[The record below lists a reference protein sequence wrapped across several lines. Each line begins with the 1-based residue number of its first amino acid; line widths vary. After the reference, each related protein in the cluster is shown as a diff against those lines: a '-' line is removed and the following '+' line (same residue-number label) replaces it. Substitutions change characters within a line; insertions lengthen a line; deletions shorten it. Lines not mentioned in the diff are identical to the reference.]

1 MPKPHSGCRSAPPV
15 SWARWRRSSIG
26 SPLWTWVATTMK
38 EEDYAGCCDLS
49 RGAGGQS
56 RQVGVDRKAIARSAC
71 RSCPH
76 PRRSL
81 RRVPFRFR
89 DGRGDIADRVAAGA
103 RPRSG
108 RPDRRNRRRR
118 PRLEAGQRVGVGFLG
133 GSCGYCVYCRDG
145 DLVNCTNQGYT
156 GVQHDGGYAEMMI
169 AKSSGLIAVPD
180 DLSSV
185 DAAPLLCAG
194 LTTFSALRNSPA
206 RAGDLVAVFGVGGL
220 GHLGVQ
226 YARRMGFEVVAI
238 DRGADRAELS
248 KKLGAH
254 HYIDS
259 ATTDVAKALQQRGG
273 AQMVL
278 ATASGGKAVAAA
290 LGGLRRGG
298 VVISLGATDEPIELS
313 AFELLFKQLGVDGAL
328 TGTPKA
334 GEATL
339 RFSAMSDVAAMVET
353 MPLER
358 APEPYARMMSGQAR
372 FRMVLTI
379 A

>member
-1 MPKPHSGCRSAPPV
+1 VAATQSTYRAVQAVSPGKLELANLPVVDPPAGHVRVRIEACGVCHSDSATVEGILPIQWP
-15 SWARWRRSSIG
+15 
-26 SPLWTWVATTMK
+26 
-38 EEDYAGCCDLS
+38 
-49 RGAGGQS
+49 
-56 RQVGVDRKAIARSAC
+56 
-71 RSCPH
+71 
-76 PRRSL
+76 
-81 RRVPFRFR
+81 RVPGHEAV
-89 DGRGDIADRVAAGA
+89 GRIDVVGQGVEGWTV
-103 RPRSG
+103 
-108 RPDRRNRRRR
+108 
-118 PRLEAGQRVGVGFLG
+118 GQRVGVGFLG
-133 GSCGYCVYCRDG
+133 GACGYCDYCRDG
-145 DLVNCTNQGYT
+145 DLVNCVNQGFT
-156 GVQHDGGYAEMMI
+156 GVQLDGGYAEMMI
-169 AKSSGLIAVPD
+169 AKASGLIAVPE
-180 DLSSV
+180 DLSAAA
-185 DAAPLLCAG
+185 AAPLLCAG

-238 DRGADRAELS
+238 NRGDDRAELS

-259 ATTDVAKALQQRGG
+259 STTDVAKALQERGG
-273 AQMVL
+273 AQVVL

-313 AFELLFKQLGVDGAL
+313 AFEMLFKQLGVDGAL

-334 GEATL
+334 GDATL
-339 RFSAMSDVAAMVET
+339 RFSALNDVAAMVET

-358 APEPYARMMSGQAR
+358 AAEAYAKMMSGAAR
-372 FRMVLTI
+372 FRMVLTV

>member
-1 MPKPHSGCRSAPPV
+1 MAKLKSTYRAMHAVSPGKLELTEKPLSDPPPQHVRIRVEACGVCHSDSATVEGILPIEWP
-15 SWARWRRSSIG
+15 
-26 SPLWTWVATTMK
+26 
-38 EEDYAGCCDLS
+38 
-49 RGAGGQS
+49 
-56 RQVGVDRKAIARSAC
+56 
-71 RSCPH
+71 
-76 PRRSL
+76 
-81 RRVPFRFR
+81 RVPGHEAV
-89 DGRGDIADRVAAGA
+89 GRIDAIGEGVQGWKM
-103 RPRSG
+103 
-108 RPDRRNRRRR
+108 
-118 PRLEAGQRVGVGFLG
+118 GQRVGVGFLG

-145 DLVNCTNQGYT
+145 DLVNCINQGYT

-169 AKSSGLIAVPD
+169 ARSSGLIAVPD

-194 LTTFSALRNSPA
+194 LTTFSALRNSSA

-226 YARRMGFEVVAI
+226 YARRMGFEVIAI

-259 ATTDVAKALQQRGG
+259 DTTDVAKALQERGG

-278 ATASGGKAVAAA
+278 ATASGGKAVVAA

-313 AFELLFKQLGVDGAL
+313 AFELLFKQLSVDGAL
-328 TGTPKA
+328 TGTPEA
-334 GEATL
+334 GDTTL
-339 RFSAMSDVAAMVET
+339 RFSVLSDVAAMIET

-358 APEPYARMMSGQAR
+358 AAEAYARMMSGKAR
-372 FRMVLTI
+372 FRMVLTMV
-379 A
+379 

>member
-1 MPKPHSGCRSAPPV
+1 MAKSKSTYRAVHAVSPGKLELTEKPLSDPPPLHIRIRVEACGVCHSDSATVEGILPIEWP
-15 SWARWRRSSIG
+15 
-26 SPLWTWVATTMK
+26 
-38 EEDYAGCCDLS
+38 
-49 RGAGGQS
+49 
-56 RQVGVDRKAIARSAC
+56 
-71 RSCPH
+71 
-76 PRRSL
+76 
-81 RRVPFRFR
+81 RVPGHEAV
-89 DGRGDIADRVAAGA
+89 GRIDAIG
-103 RPRSG
+103 
-108 RPDRRNRRRR
+108 
-118 PRLEAGQRVGVGFLG
+118 EGV
-133 GSCGYCVYCRDG
+133 RDG
-145 DLVNCTNQGYT
+145 DLVNCINQGYT

-169 AKSSGLIAVPD
+169 ARSSGLIAVPD

-194 LTTFSALRNSPA
+194 LTTFSALRNSSA

-226 YARRMGFEVVAI
+226 YARRMGFEVIAI

-259 ATTDVAKALQQRGG
+259 DTTDVAKALQERGG

-278 ATASGGKAVAAA
+278 TTASGGKAVAAA

-313 AFELLFKQLGVDGAL
+313 AFELLFKQLSVDGAL
-328 TGTPKA
+328 TGTPEA
-334 GEATL
+334 GDATL
-339 RFSAMSDVAAMVET
+339 RFSVLSDVAAMIET

-358 APEPYARMMSGQAR
+358 AAEAYARMMSGKAR
-372 FRMVLTI
+372 FRMVLTMV
-379 A
+379 

>member
-1 MPKPHSGCRSAPPV
+1 MAATQSTYRAVQAVSPGKLELANLPVVDSPAGHVRVRVEACGVCHSDSATVEGILPIQWP
-15 SWARWRRSSIG
+15 
-26 SPLWTWVATTMK
+26 
-38 EEDYAGCCDLS
+38 
-49 RGAGGQS
+49 
-56 RQVGVDRKAIARSAC
+56 
-71 RSCPH
+71 
-76 PRRSL
+76 
-81 RRVPFRFR
+81 RVPGHEAV
-89 DGRGDIADRVAAGA
+89 GRIDVVGQGVEGWAV
-103 RPRSG
+103 
-108 RPDRRNRRRR
+108 
-118 PRLEAGQRVGVGFLG
+118 GQRVGIGFLG
-133 GSCGYCVYCRDG
+133 GACGYCEYCRDG
-145 DLVNCTNQGYT
+145 DLVNCVNQGYT

-169 AKSSGLIAVPD
+169 AKASGLIAVPE
-180 DLSSV
+180 DLSAV
-185 DAAPLLCAG
+185 AAAPLLCAG

-238 DRGADRAELS
+238 NRGDDRAELS

-259 ATTDVAKALQQRGG
+259 STTDVAKALQERGG
-273 AQMVL
+273 AKVVL
-278 ATASGGKAVAAA
+278 ATASGGKAVTAA

-313 AFELLFKQLGVDGAL
+313 AFEMLFKQLGVDGAL

-334 GEATL
+334 GDATL
-339 RFSAMSDVAAMVET
+339 RFSALSDVAAMVET

-358 APEPYARMMSGQAR
+358 AAEAYAKMMSGEAR
-372 FRMVLTI
+372 FRMVLTV

>member
-1 MPKPHSGCRSAPPV
+1 MMESASTYQAV
-15 SWARWRRSSIG
+15 QA
-26 SPLWTWVATTMK
+26 VAPGRL
-38 EEDYAGCCDLS
+38 EL
-49 RGAGGQS
+49 
-56 RQVGVDRKAIARSAC
+56 VRKAIRDPGPGEVRIRVEACGVCHSDSATVEGLL
-71 RSCPH
+71 PIEW
-76 PRRSL
+76 P
-81 RRVPFRFR
+81 RVPGHEAV
-89 DGRGDIADRVAAGA
+89 GRIDVIGGGVEGWAV
-103 RPRSG
+103 
-108 RPDRRNRRRR
+108 
-118 PRLEAGQRVGVGFLG
+118 GQRVGVGFLG
-133 GSCGYCVYCRDG
+133 GACGYCEYCRDG
-145 DLVNCTNQGYT
+145 DLVNCVNQGYT

-169 AKSSGLIAVPD
+169 AKASGLIAVPEE
-180 DLSSV
+180 LSAV
-185 DAAPLLCAG
+185 AAAPLLCAG
-194 LTTFSALRNSPA
+194 LTTFSALRNSAA

-238 DRGADRAELS
+238 DRGDDRAELS

-259 ATTDVAKALQQRGG
+259 STTDIARALQERGG
-273 AQMVL
+273 AKVVL

-313 AFELLFKQLGVDGAL
+313 AFEMLFKQLGVDGAL

-334 GEATL
+334 GDATL
-339 RFSAMSDVAAMVET
+339 RFSALSDVAAMVET

-358 APEPYARMMSGQAR
+358 AAEAYAKMMSGEAR
-372 FRMVLTI
+372 FRMVLTV